1 MKKHTATK
9 LSLFQ
14 NQTSDIRRHISAI
27 RNKKFMFKN
36 YFKTAWR
43 NLLKNK
49 FYTVIN
55 IAGLTLGL
63 AVGILILLWVNDETS
78 FDAFHKDAANIY
90 KLENRVGT
98 GESTQ
103 IWENT
108 VAPIGKLAKQQLPE
122 IKESV
127 TMSYNNTYSLFKSGD
142 KVFNEQKA
150 FYTDAAFFSIFD
162 FHLIKGNADKPF
174 INDHSL
180 VLTETTA
187 RRYFGDV
194 DPIGK
199 IIVADDSTSFA
210 VTGVIK
216 DFASNSTIQADMF
229 MPIDLLGKTLYAGRQ
244 LGDNM
249 DHDFRQFNYITFL
262 LLKPYANLAS
272 LQTKI
277 RTIHLNNK
285 ADDTDIAYLLQN
297 VTNMHLYKSD
307 GTDGGMETVRM
318 FTIIALLILV
328 IACINYVNLSTAR
341 SMLRAKEISMRK
353 IVGAAK
359 IQLFLQFIVET
370 AVLFIIATILA
381 IGLIYLLIPTF
392 NNIAGKQLLFEIGD
406 PNVWVIIAVTILVTL
421 AISSIYPAILLSSFE
436 PLKALKGKI
445 SVKLS
450 DAIFRKVLVVT
461 QFAFSIV
468 LIAGTFII
476 SRQLNY
482 IHNKSLGYDK
492 DHVFSFYMRGMA
504 KHYDAVKAD
513 LLSRQG
519 VTGVT
524 RAGSNIVNIG
534 GQTGSNEWDGKLP
547 GQTMM
552 VRPLAMDKDFA
563 SFFKLNIIDGAG
575 FTGAVADSTHY
586 ILNETAV
593 LQTGLKNPIGK
604 RFKLWG
610 TEGTIIGVVKDFHF
624 ASMKKKIEPVVC
636 YYFPNDMGTI
646 YIKTSTTAATQAIAA
661 AEQEWKSYNA
671 GFSFNYSFLDET
683 FNELYKTE
691 QRTGSLFNAFAA
703 IAIFISCLGL
713 FGLATFTAQ
722 VRTREIG
729 VRKVIG
735 ASVASIIAL
744 LAKDF
749 IKLVLIALVISIP
762 VAWFVMNKWLQD
774 FAYKTNISWTI
785 FAITGLIAV
794 AIALLTI
801 SFQSVKAAIANPV
814 KSLRTE

>member
-1 MKKHTATK
+1 
-9 LSLFQ
+9 
-14 NQTSDIRRHISAI
+14 
-27 RNKKFMFKN
+27 MFKN

-49 FYTVIN
+49 FYTAIN

-63 AVGILILLWVNDETS
+63 AVGMLILLWVNDETS
-78 FDAFHKDAANIY
+78 FDAFHKDAANIF

-108 VAPIGKLAKQQLPE
+108 VAPIGALAKQQLPE
-122 IKESV
+122 IKEFV

-150 FYTDAAFFSIFD
+150 FYTDAAFFSVFD

-174 INDHSL
+174 MNDHSL

-187 RRYFGDV
+187 RRYFGDA

-210 VTGVIK
+210 VTGIIK
-216 DFASNSTIQADMF
+216 DFPLNSTIKADMF
-229 MPIDLLGKTLYAGRQ
+229 MPIALLGKTLYAGRPV
-244 LGDNM
+244 GDNM
-249 DHDFRQFNYITFL
+249 NHDFRQFNYITFL
-262 LLKPYANLAS
+262 SLKPGANLAV

-277 RTIHLNNK
+277 RTIHLDNK
-285 ADDTDIAYLLQN
+285 PDDTDIAYLLQN

-307 GTDGGMETVRM
+307 GTDGGIETVRM
-318 FTIIALLILV
+318 FTIIALLILA

-370 AVLFIIATILA
+370 AVLFIIAAIFA

-392 NNIAGKQLLFEIGD
+392 NDVAGKQLVFHLGD

-421 AISSIYPAILLSSFE
+421 TVSSIYPAILLSSFE

-450 DAIFRKVLVVT
+450 DAAFRKVLVVT

-492 DHVFSFYMRGMA
+492 DHVFSFSMRDIRN
-504 KHYDAVKAD
+504 HYDAVKAD
-513 LLSRQG
+513 LLSKPG
-519 VTGVT
+519 VSAVT

-534 GQTGSNEWDGKLP
+534 GQTGSNEWDGKQP

-552 VRPLAMDKDFA
+552 VRPLAMDKDFV
-563 SFFKLNIIDGAG
+563 SFFKLNIVDGVG
-575 FTGAVADSTHY
+575 FTGTVADSTHFM
-586 ILNETAV
+586 LNETAV

-636 YYFPNDMGTI
+636 YYFPKDMGTI
-646 YIKTSTTAATQAIAA
+646 YIKTSTTAATLAIAA

-671 GFSFNYSFLDET
+671 GFAFNYAFLDET

-691 QRTGSLFNAFAA
+691 QRTGILFNVFTG

-722 VRTREIG
+722 IRTREIG

-785 FAITGLIAV
+785 FAITGLMV
-794 AIALLTI
+794 VSIALLTI